1 MKRFS
6 TILVLIGGFVGTA
19 ALPAQA
25 QQQLSLPVMS
35 PAVHVRQAFSTTFID
50 LKYSR
55 PSKRGREVFGKL
67 EPYGKV
73 WRTGAN
79 SSTRIKFG
87 EEVKFAGQIVPA
99 GTYALFTI
107 PDPKEWTVIL
117 NKDTSQWGA
126 YDYKPD
132 LDLLR
137 VKVKPTVLTAPA
149 ETFSLMLEN
158 LQPEAA
164 DLVMRWDKTQLSV
177 PIVADADA
185 RVMSQIQ
192 EAMKGDKR
200 PYFNAAQYY
209 YNTDKDLGQAVK
221 WMDEALKQQPDS
233 YYFSYWKGKM
243 LQKAKRN
250 AEAAEAA
257 RKSLELVKAE
267 KSTPLREEYV
277 RLNQQ
282 LLAEVGKK

>member
-1 MKRFS
+1 MKRFP
-6 TILVLIGGFVGTA
+6 VLLLFAACLLGP
-19 ALPAQA
+19 ALPAA
-25 QQQLSLPVMS
+25 RAQQLSLPAMS
-35 PAVHVRQAFSTTFID
+35 PAVHLRQAFSTTYID

-87 EEVKFAGQIVPA
+87 EEVKLAGQVVPA

-107 PDPKEWTVIL
+107 PDAKEWTVIL

-126 YDYKPD
+126 YDYKPA

-137 VKVKPTVLTAPA
+137 VKVKPTALATAV
-149 ETFSLMLEN
+149 ETFSLTLEN

-177 PIVADADA
+177 PITADADA
-185 RVMSQIQ
+185 RVLSQIQ
-192 EAMKGDKR
+192 QAMQGDKK
-200 PYFNAAQYY
+200 PYFEAAQYY
-209 YNTDKDLGQAVK
+209 YSTGKDLNQAVK
-221 WMDEALKQQPDS
+221 WMDEAIRLEPKS
-233 YYFSYWKGKM
+233 YYFQYWKAKM
-243 LQKAKRN
+243 LQKAKRP
-250 AEAAEAA
+250 AEAVAA
-257 RKSLELVKAE
+257 SQQSLELVKAE
-267 KSTPLREEYV
+267 TNQPVKDEYI

-282 LLAEVGKK
+282 LLAELGKK